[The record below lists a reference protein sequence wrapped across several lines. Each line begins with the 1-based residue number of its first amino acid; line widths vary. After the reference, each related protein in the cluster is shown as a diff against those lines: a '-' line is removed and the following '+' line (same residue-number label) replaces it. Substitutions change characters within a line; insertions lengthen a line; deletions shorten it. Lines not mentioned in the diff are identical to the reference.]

1 MVAPMPSAT
10 MLFSAA
16 FSIAVLLLCSQL
28 VASVHSS
35 LAVLPT
41 HYKRHST
48 SSLRRLRLKGGAAK
62 GSVTAAAAAAASAA
76 PAQKKA
82 SLLRAIGPVL
92 ASSFCAAALMY
103 PLDLVRALQMANAGS
118 GLSTKQLLVNFKNTH
133 GYKGFVTQGLLPEVI
148 KATWA
153 RFVKFSMY
161 PIAHLAITGMSDKH
175 GNAFTKAM
183 AGTLA
188 SIPEVFTIVPL
199 EIAKL
204 QLQLD
209 STKRFNNNMFAA
221 MTSVFEERG
230 AQGFLVGYTGIQ
242 LRQSVWT
249 AAYFASIAFF
259 ERQVDSALTLAG
271 LDKSV
276 SQSNSKAVSQIL
288 SGFLA
293 GVFGAALNTPCDTVR
308 SIVQKR
314 IFTGP
319 AGSSATFFGVGAE
332 VLRAKGAGAL
342 WAGFKF
348 KAFHLGGGGALMAIL
363 VPTFKEI
370 FDKLGD

>member
-1 MVAPMPSAT
+1 MQ
-10 MLFSAA
+10 L
-16 FSIAVLLLCSQL
+16 SIAIVVGMLLLCSRIG
-28 VASVHSS
+28 ASVYSS

-41 HYKRHST
+41 QFKKTHSV
-48 SSLRRLRLKGGAAK
+48 RLKRGAGAV
-62 GSVTAAAAAAASAA
+62 SVTSAAAS
-76 PAQKKA
+76 PAKA
-82 SLLRAIGPVL
+82 EEGARSSSFLKTIGPVL

-133 GYKGFVTQGLLPEVI
+133 GYKGFVSQGLLPELI

-153 RFVKFSMY
+153 RFVKFSIY
-161 PIAHLAITGMSDKH
+161 PVAHIAITGLSDRR
-175 GNAFTKAM
+175 GNALTKAV

-188 SIPEVFTIVPL
+188 SIPEVFTILPL

-209 STKRFNNNMFAA
+209 SSKRFNNNMFAA
-221 MTSVFEERG
+221 MASVFKERG
-230 AQGFLVGYTGIQ
+230 LQGFLVGYTGIQ

-259 ERQVDSALTLAG
+259 ERQVDSALSASG
-271 LDKSV
+271 LDRSL
-276 SQSNSKAVSQIL
+276 SAPNNKAISQIL

-319 AGSSATFFGVGAE
+319 AGSAASTTFLGVGAE

-363 VPTFKEI
+363 VPTFKQI
-370 FDKLGD
+370 FDKLE